1 MGLRGLAARALDGVW
16 RVSREARLTLLR
28 RAAGAQIQRP
38 NSPAEWSAL
47 YPDRAETVKEIQ
59 NPIARAVA
67 DLTRAGDVLLE
78 AGCGHARLSAELAL
92 AGRVIELC
100 DFSPEILERA
110 AALFRRSGLPPPA
123 LTLAD
128 ITQPLPWPDR
138 SVDWVWSSGVLEHWT
153 DEELGPILREMAR
166 ISREGVIS
174 LVPNARSVFYRLA
187 KHLMEDAGLW
197 PYGRELPRA
206 TLKPVFEAAGLQS
219 IREFTI
225 VPEEGLPLLRHT
237 DPGIYGLVSNWWSN
251 LAPDDPLLQD
261 QGYLLVTVG
270 LKSPSSPLGSSHAS
284 IRR

>member
-1 MGLRGLAARALDGVW
+1 MW
-16 RVSREARLTLLR
+16 RVSRQARLSLLR
-28 RAAGAQIQRP
+28 RSARWQIQRP

-47 YPDRAETVKEIQ
+47 YPDTAETIREVRS
-59 NPIARAVA
+59 PIARVVA
-67 DLTRAGDVLLE
+67 ELTSPGDVLLE

-92 AGRVIELC
+92 SGRVIELC

-110 AALFRRSGLPPPA
+110 GALFRRSGLAAPR

-128 ITQPLPWPDR
+128 ITRPLPWPDR

-153 DEELGPILREMAR
+153 DEELAPILQDMAR
-166 ISREGVIS
+166 ICRKGVIS
-174 LVPNARSVFYRLA
+174 LVPNARAVFYRLA

-206 TLKPVFEAAGLQS
+206 TLKPVFEAAGLES

-225 VPEEGLPLLRHT
+225 APEEGLPLLRQT
-237 DPGIYGLVSNWWSN
+237 DPGIYGLVSNWWSK
-251 LAPDDPLLQD
+251 LAPDDPLQQD

-270 LKSPSSPLGSSHAS
+270 LRSRG
-284 IRR
+284 